1 MVLAWATIA
10 LLILLTGLY
19 VAAEFGA
26 VSARRSRLRRLAE
39 DGNTLAAR
47 VLPVLEDPRALDRY
61 IAASQV
67 GITLCS
73 LILGAYGQAT
83 LAPRM
88 VPLLERFHR
97 LQPATIESLSAGIV
111 LTFLTTLA
119 VIVGELVPKS
129 LALQNPT
136 QTTLVTVLPM
146 QWSMRVFSWSIT
158 FLNGSAVLLLRA
170 LHIPSTGHRHVHS
183 PEEIALLIAES
194 RDGGLLEPQE
204 QVRLHRALR
213 LGLRSAKEL
222 MVPRARLA
230 AIDAALPFEEVL
242 RIVTGS
248 PYSRLPVYRGSIDN
262 IIGILHTKDVVTRYV
277 QASGLTITSVLR
289 PIVSVPDTMPA
300 DHLLNFLRE
309 RRSHQALVVD
319 ANDSVVGLITLE
331 DVVAELLGGV
341 SDEFKSMQARPIR
354 LSDGRLRLPGSMRL
368 DQAAP
373 LIGPVWRNIDRTV
386 GEQITAVLGRV
397 PEPGEEV
404 KIDGIAV
411 EVEALEGDAIASVI
425 VGERPSQDEDAD
437 A

>member
-39 DGNTLAAR
+39 DGNALAAR

-83 LAPRM
+83 LAPRL
-88 VPLLERFHR
+88 VPLLERFER

-136 QTTLVTVLPM
+136 RTTLVTVLPM
-146 QWSMRVFSWSIT
+146 QWSMHVFSWSIT

-213 LGLRSAKEL
+213 LGLRSAREL

-248 PYSRLPVYRGSIDN
+248 PYSRLPVYRGSIDH

-277 QASGLTITSVLR
+277 QANGLTVTSVLR

-300 DHLLNFLRE
+300 DHLLAFLRE

-319 ANDSVVGLITLE
+319 ANDTVVGLITLE

-373 LIGPVWRNIDRTV
+373 LIGPVWRNMDRTV

-404 KIDGIAV
+404 EIDGIPV

-425 VGERPSQDEDAD
+425 VGERPNQDEDTEA
-437 A
+437 